1 LRGAQNNLV
10 SLLKSGCDIRSQGVG
25 EGLAGGCFC
34 GGAGVTGDTPT
45 SGVAVGVGVQ
55 VGMTMVGTGVGVTG
69 ADWRGGMRMAI
80 EPHTILATTMTL
92 KSQKKICCRDRF
104 GRRMITLPA
113 CSILSSRR
121 AIALLWRHRLYLPW
135 Q

>member
-10 SLLKSGCDIRSQGVG
+10 RLPKRGHHIRSQGVGEG

-55 VGMTMVGTGVGVTG
+55 VGMTMVGTGVGGIG
-69 ADWRGGMRMAI
+69 AGWRGGMRMAT
-80 EPHTILATTMTL
+80 EPHTMLATTMTL
-92 KSQKKICCRDRF
+92 KSQKKICCRD
-104 GRRMITLPA
+104 GLPRRMIALPTS
-113 CSILSSRR
+113 SIRSS
-121 AIALLWRHRLYLPW
+121 HPVCLYRS
-135 Q
+135 